1 MYWALKDVSAAE
13 VMAQIRRANPLLFVL
28 SIIIVT
34 LTFPARA
41 VRWQILLE
49 ASTGTRPLF
58 RPVWLATAIGFMS
71 NNILPARAGEIAR
84 AYAGSQLIGPPVA
97 TCLSTIAVERVF
109 DGVVVVLMLAL
120 AMVAPSFPDNVRLG
134 DVSLQ
139 SIAAGMGLVFG
150 LALVFLA
157 IVAHWPDRTLAIVD
171 AVTGRLLP
179 RKAADWTSRVARN
192 LFSGLS
198 VLRSPKHFA
207 LMLLWSVIVWG
218 LNASSY
224 IFAFSA
230 FHLDLPLTATL
241 VLQGITVLSV
251 AVPSSPGYVGV
262 FEAATIAALGIYGVP
277 KEEAL
282 GFGLALHMAWFI
294 PITVLGLWALVR
306 AGLSFGQLRGQP
318 SK

>member
-1 MYWALKDVSAAE
+1 M
-13 VMAQIRRANPLLFVL
+13 L
-28 SIIIVT
+28 SVFIVT

-41 VRWQILLE
+41 VRWQVLLR
-49 ASTGTRPLF
+49 ASTGEQPPF
-58 RPVWLATAIGFMS
+58 RPVWLATAIGFMA

-84 AYAGSQLIGPPVA
+84 AYAGSRLIGPPVA
-97 TCLSTIAVERVF
+97 TCLSTIAVERIF

-120 AMVAPSFPDNVRLG
+120 AMVSPSFPADVRIGEVKL
-134 DVSLQ
+134 S

-157 IVAHWPDRTLAIVD
+157 VVAHWPDRTLAIFD
-171 AVTGRLLP
+171 AVAHRLLP
-179 RKAADWTSRVARN
+179 NKAADWSSRVARN

-198 VLRSPKHFA
+198 VLRSPRYFL
-207 LMLLWSVIVWG
+207 LMLLWSLVVWG

-224 IFAFSA
+224 IFAFNA
-230 FHLDLPLTATL
+230 FHLELPLIATL

-262 FEAATIAALGIYGVP
+262 FEYATIAALAIFAVP
-277 KEEAL
+277 REVAV

-294 PITVLGLWALVR
+294 PITALGLWALVR
-306 AGLSFGQLRGQP
+306 AGLSLGQLRGEP
-318 SK
+318 AR

>member
-1 MYWALKDVSAAE
+1 MLPF
-13 VMAQIRRANPLLFVL
+13 IL
-28 SIIIVT
+28 SIVIVT
-34 LTFPARA
+34 CTFPARA
-41 VRWQILLE
+41 IRWQVLLK
-49 ASTGTRPLF
+49 ASTGTRPPF
-58 RPVWLATAIGFMS
+58 RPVWLATAIGFMA

-97 TCLSTIAVERVF
+97 TCLSTIAVERIF

-120 AMVAPSFPDNVRLG
+120 AMVSPSFPDDVRLAG
-134 DVSLQ
+134 GVKLS

-157 IVAHWPDRTLAIVD
+157 IVAQWPEKTLGIVD
-171 AVTGRLLP
+171 AVVHKLLP
-179 RKAADWTSRVARN
+179 EKAAAWSSKVARN

-198 VLRSPKHFA
+198 VLRSPRHFA

-224 IFAFSA
+224 IFAFDA

-262 FEAATIAALGIYGVP
+262 FEAATIAALGIYGVS

-294 PITVLGLWALVR
+294 PITVLGLWALLR
-306 AGLSFGQLRGQP
+306 AGLSFGQLRGQAP
-318 SK
+318 APTPAP